1 MTFELPS
8 DVKIILSKL
17 EEKGYRADIVGGCVR
32 DHILGAVPSDYDITT
47 SARPEQIKEV
57 FSDMRVLDIGIKHGT
72 ITVILNDNPY
82 EITTYRTESEYLDHR
97 HPSRVDFTDKL
108 SDDLG
113 RRDFTMNAIAYNTK
127 HGITDIFCGREDIE
141 AKIVRAVGDPRER
154 FFEDALRI
162 LRAVRFSSVLGFTIE
177 DETARAAVEMSHLIS
192 SVSGE
197 RIAVEWKKTLAGV
210 GAYNVITE
218 NASVLTSF
226 LAVKEVK
233 LPTRVKFENL
243 SPQLRE
249 LSLFYLSAPDCAEA
263 FLLSADRMRYDSA
276 RRKFGVS
283 VLSLL
288 ASAPKFDS
296 ESGILKLMSRYGPE
310 CVDGAMRLACAVGDA
325 DESAIDALEN
335 IIIENRPYR
344 ISDLKIS
351 GRELSLLGYSGAALG
366 IELGR
371 LLDAVIVG
379 ELNNDAAE
387 LISAAKEHAKLLN

>member
-8 DVKIILSKL
+8 DVKLILSML

-57 FSDMRVLDIGIKHGT
+57 FADMRVLDIGIKHGT
-72 ITVILNDNPY
+72 ITVILNDVPY

-113 RRDFTMNAIAYNTK
+113 RRDFTMNAIAYNIND
-127 HGITDIFCGREDIE
+127 GITDIFCGREDIG
-141 AKIVRAVGDPRER
+141 AKVVRAVGNPRER

-162 LRAVRFSSVLGFTIE
+162 LRAVRFSSVLGFSIE
-177 DETARAAVEMSHLIS
+177 EETARAAVEMSNLIS

-210 GAYNVITE
+210 GAYTVIKENVE
-218 NASVLTSF
+218 VLISF
-226 LAVKEVK
+226 LAIKEIN
-233 LPTRVKFENL
+233 LPTRDSFEKL

-249 LSLFYLSAPDCAEA
+249 LSLFYLSACNPCEA
-263 FLLSADRMRYDSA
+263 FQSSADRMRYDGA
-276 RRKFGVS
+276 RRKFGTS

-288 ASAPKFDS
+288 WKAPKFDS
-296 ESGILKLMSRYGPE
+296 ECVILKLMSQYGAE
-310 CVDGAMRLACAVGDA
+310 CVEGAMRLAVAVGEADA
-325 DESAIDALEN
+325 SAIELFN
-335 IIIENRPYR
+335 SLVRENRPYR

-351 GRELSLLGYSGAALG
+351 GRELSLLGYSGASLG
-366 IELGR
+366 KELER
-371 LLDAVIVG
+371 LLDFVILG
-379 ELNNDAAE
+379 ELENDSE
-387 LISAAKEHAKLLN
+387 KLIKAAKEHAQF